1 MKHGSDVNKGPNA
14 AQLDKGSEAP
24 LDVNHGEGNPEAAE
38 HFNKA
43 EQEFVASRGGQ
54 QKIREAGDVSPQ
66 EEAELDEAERIAR
79 SPPMN
84 PTHKVVPPKDGRR

>member
-1 MKHGSDVNKGPNA
+1 VKHGTHVNEGPNG
-14 AQLDKGSEAP
+14 AQRVKGSKPPSDA
-24 LDVNHGEGNPEAAE
+24 NHGEGNPEAAE

-43 EQEFVASRGGQ
+43 EQEFVASKRGQ
-54 QKIREAGDVSPQ
+54 QKIREAGNVSPE

-84 PTHKVVPPKDGRR
+84 ANHKVVPPKDGKR